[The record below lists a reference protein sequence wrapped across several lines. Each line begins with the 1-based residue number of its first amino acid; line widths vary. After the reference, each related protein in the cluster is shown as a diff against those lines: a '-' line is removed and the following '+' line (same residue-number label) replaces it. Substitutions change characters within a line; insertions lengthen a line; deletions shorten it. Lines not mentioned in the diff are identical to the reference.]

1 MLWSKIYPACLTGKK
16 HIEHNC
22 LQLWHVC
29 ERQNQIHP
37 PHLPIP
43 HFSSMQVSQSPAI
56 PIYTWTRLEAVASV
70 LSVFYWTW
78 PDLWVPLASIVVY
91 PLHRSPA
98 ASSYGGLLSTSTL
111 QPSARASWTSSSGT
125 VRSREV
131 ASELVRVTR
140 ERDLQSVPQRSHKH
154 IDKNI
159 ARHGVLYHT
168 LSKILFLMGTFRGW
182 TGQSPL
188 FAQVFS
194 ERPFC
199 AFTFLCL
206 MGYPQLESTGGW
218 YSSNFPTL
226 LGHWMAMFGT
236 LNHSTL
242 ARDPIITWPLPDQ

>member
-1 MLWSKIYPACLTGKK
+1 MTCCG
-16 HIEHNC
+16 
-22 LQLWHVC
+22 
-29 ERQNQIHP
+29 RQNQIHP

-43 HFSSMQVSQSPAI
+43 HFSRLKVMQVSQSPAL

-70 LSVFYWTW
+70 LSVFHWTW
-78 PDLWVPLASIVVY
+78 PDLWVPLGSIVVY

-131 ASELVRVTR
+131 A
-140 ERDLQSVPQRSHKH
+140 PIRSHKH

-188 FAQVFS
+188 FGQVFS

-206 MGYPQLESTGGW
+206 MGFPQLESNRGLV
-218 YSSNFPTL
+218 L
-226 LGHWMAMFGT
+226 LKFSRAAQT
-236 LNHSTL
+236 LNGYVWDL
-242 ARDPIITWPLPDQ
+242 EPFNIN

>member
-1 MLWSKIYPACLTGKK
+1 MTC
-16 HIEHNC
+16 C
-22 LQLWHVC
+22 D
-29 ERQNQIHP
+29 RQNQIHP

-43 HFSSMQVSQSPAI
+43 HFSRLKVMQVSQSPAI

-70 LSVFYWTW
+70 LSVFHWTW
-78 PDLWVPLASIVVY
+78 PDLCVPLGSIVVY

-125 VRSREV
+125 VRSCEV
-131 ASELVRVTR
+131 ASELVTVTR
-140 ERDLQSVPQRSHKH
+140 ERDLQSVPIRSHRN

-206 MGYPQLESTGGW
+206 MGFPQLESNRGLV
-218 YSSNFPTL
+218 L
-226 LGHWMAMFGT
+226 LKFSRTAQT
-236 LNHSTL
+236 LNGYVWDL
-242 ARDPIITWPLPDQ
+242 EPFNIN

>member
-1 MLWSKIYPACLTGKK
+1 MLWSKIYPDCLTGKK
-16 HIEHNC
+16 HIEHNFFYIF

-43 HFSSMQVSQSPAI
+43 HFSRLKVMQVSQSPAI

-70 LSVFYWTW
+70 LSVFHWTW

-168 LSKILFLMGTFRGW
+168 LSKILFLMGTVLSGAGRVRVRYLPKF
-182 TGQSPL
+182 SVNVP
-188 FAQVFS
+188 FARS
-194 ERPFC
+194 
-199 AFTFLCL
+199 
-206 MGYPQLESTGGW
+206 
-218 YSSNFPTL
+218 
-226 LGHWMAMFGT
+226 
-236 LNHSTL
+236 HSYVWWV
-242 ARDPIITWPLPDQ
+242 IHN